1 MKLKFYTR
9 KVLALLA
16 LSTAVTTSVDAQT
29 VYFREGFGDFD
40 QVSTLNPN
48 NGGPRDYFAEGPSGT
63 WYFYGAY
70 KTTGTGCS
78 APHTANHIRFA
89 NGGASGVSTPF
100 TDSGYIVTP
109 VLNYGVSEVRVFRSR
124 ASRRLHIFATTDTA
138 ATSTNWTNVGY
149 LHVDAPG
156 SCTLESVIP
165 ITGGDNYKRLKIM
178 ARGGTDSDF
187 DSITVVSVRDF
198 SLPVKFSATQVNE
211 LNGSSQVT
219 WNVASESNVKSYII
233 ERSTNGVNFEKVG
246 EVAANKSSVYS
257 FTDNNQPA
265 GVVYYRITAVDL
277 DGKLTISGVLK
288 AAAKLSDKIL
298 TINPSVV
305 EGRTINIGLNRFEKG
320 KLDVKIFNSV
330 GQMVQTTSILN
341 SSDFANFQINLNSQ
355 VSTGVYRVVLSGKTG
370 QQVRNIIVK

>member
-1 MKLKFYTR
+1 MKLKFYTK

-16 LSTAVTTSVDAQT
+16 LSTVISTSSDAQT

-40 QVSTLNPN
+40 AISTTNPN
-48 NGGPRDYFAEGPSGT
+48 NGGPKNYFAEGPSGT

-198 SLPVKFSATQVNE
+198 SLPVKFSATQVND
-211 LNGSSQVT
+211 LNGASQVT

-233 ERSTNGVNFEKVG
+233 ERSTNGISFEKVG

-257 FTDNNQPA
+257 FTDKSQPA

-277 DGKLTISGVLK
+277 DGKLTMSSILR
-288 AAAKLSDKIL
+288 AAAKLSDKTL

-305 EGRTINIGLNRFEKG
+305 EGRTINIGLNKFEKG
-320 KLDVKIFNSV
+320 KLEVKIYNSV
-330 GQMVQTTSILN
+330 GQMVQATSILN
-341 SSDFANFQINLNSQ
+341 NSDFANFQISLNSQ
-355 VSTGVYRVVLSGKTG
+355 VSTGIYRVVLAGKSG

>member
-1 MKLKFYTR
+1 MKLKFYTK

-16 LSTAVTTSVDAQT
+16 LTTAISTSVDAQT
-29 VYFREGFGDFD
+29 VYFREGFGDFSSI
-40 QVSTLNPN
+40 STEPPHK
-48 NGGPRDYFAEGPSGT
+48 GGPIGYYAEGSSGT
-63 WYFYGAY
+63 WYLF
-70 KTTGTGCS
+70 GTYRTSGTNCT
-78 APHTANHIRFA
+78 APHTADHIRFQ
-89 NGGASGVSTPF
+89 NGNGSGATTPF
-100 TDSGYIVTP
+100 SDSAYIVSP
-109 VLNYGVSEVRVFRSR
+109 VFEYGVSEVRVFRSR

-233 ERSTNGVNFEKVG
+233 ERSTNGINFEKVG
-246 EVAANKSSVYS
+246 EVAANRSTVYS

-288 AAAKLSDKIL
+288 AAAKLSDKTL

-320 KLDVKIFNSV
+320 KLDVKIYNSV
-330 GQMVQTTSILN
+330 GQMIQTTSILN
-341 SSDFANFQINLNSQ
+341 NSDFASFQISLNSQ
-355 VSTGVYRVVLSGKTG
+355 VSAGVYRVVLAGKTG